1 MAVVDYYHWE
11 FKSQDWIFF
20 PSKLKPLYMY
30 YCIFTQYYLLD
41 TDTSIQLLLKPLYFF
56 LGILYTSKMSHF
68 F

>member
-1 MAVVDYYHWE
+1 MYV
-11 FKSQDWIFF
+11 I
-20 PSKLKPLYMY
+20 LY
-30 YCIFTQYYLLD
+30 FTQYYSLG